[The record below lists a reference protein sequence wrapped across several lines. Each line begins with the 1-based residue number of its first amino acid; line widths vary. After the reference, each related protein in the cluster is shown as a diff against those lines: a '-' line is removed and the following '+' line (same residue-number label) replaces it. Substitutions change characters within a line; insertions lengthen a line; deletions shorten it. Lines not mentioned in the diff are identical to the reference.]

1 MNKTI
6 KYNFLFGLCCLFIWS
21 SCSNNMQQ
29 VKSESGT
36 VLEEFIVNKAGEKH
50 GLYKSFDEDGNVI
63 EMANYK
69 NGMLHGDRN
78 FYFKNGN
85 LELSEHYEEN
95 VITGPYV
102 SYYINGQVEL
112 SFDYDNGVVN
122 GLLTKYYENGTVME
136 EVNMKDN
143 EENGPFKEYYESGQ
157 LKWEGQYL
165 NGDNEF
171 GLLINYKDDGTII
184 KKMMCDSLAIC
195 RTIWTPERGDIILEP
210 LHLKLIK

>member
-1 MNKTI
+1 MV
-6 KYNFLFGLCCLFIWS
+6 KYNFLFGLCYLLLLS

-29 VKSESGT
+29 VKSENGT
-36 VLEEFIVNKAGEKH
+36 ILEEFIVNKDGEKH
-50 GLYKSFDEDGNVI
+50 GLYKSFDEEGNVI
-63 EMANYK
+63 ETAIYK
-69 NGMLHGDRN
+69 NGKLNGDRN
-78 FYFKNGN
+78 FYFKNGK
-85 LELSEHYEEN
+85 LELSEHYVED

-102 SYYINGQVEL
+102 SYYISGQVEI
-112 SFDYDNGVVN
+112 SFEYNNGEVN
-122 GLLTKYYENGTVME
+122 GLLTKYYESGTIKE
-136 EVNMKDN
+136 EVNMKNN

-171 GLLINYKDDGTII
+171 GLLVNYKNDGTII

-210 LHLKLIK
+210 LNLKIKN